1 MGFWFFMLAMVLL
14 IPLSMLF
21 LGRYFIR
28 HSPTKINYVFG
39 YRTRMSMKNQDTWQF
54 AHRHFGKTWYVCG
67 LVFTPLSVLGM
78 LLVLGKDENAVG
90 ISPPAP
96 ESVSELLRLEVKS
109 LRVQREHLRKSL
121 KMHRITTLV
130 LLGIVALCA
139 FALVVDILSPTV
151 GWFRA

>member
-54 AHRHFGKTWYVCG
+54 AHHHFGKTWYVCG
-67 LVFTPLSVLGM
+67 LVLTPLSVLGM

-90 ISPPAP
+90 IAGT
-96 ESVSELLRLEVKS
+96 VLCTIQLLPLLLSIIPTERA
-109 LRVQREHLRKSL
+109 LRKTFD
-121 KMHRITTLV
+121 KDGNR
-130 LLGIVALCA
+130 
-139 FALVVDILSPTV
+139 
-151 GWFRA
+151 R